1 MKFSILFKIF
11 SYICRKLHLVII
23 ISIIIRLY
31 NIFIFYINKRFRL
44 LVGKSFIL
52 DNDTKMIHRLSKMKM
67 CCEINKTQN
76 KVYLSEE
83 RCAAYMRYNF
93 FYKHCEH
100 CNKLK
105 KIDD

>member
-1 MKFSILFKIF
+1 MKFDALFNIF
-11 SYICRKLHLVII
+11 SYLCGKLHIVMKNII
-23 ISIIIRLY
+23 VLF

-44 LVGKSFIL
+44 LIGKRFIL
-52 DNDTKMIHRLSKMKM
+52 ENDTKIIHKLSKMKM
-67 CCEINKTQN
+67 CCKINKIQN

-83 RCAAYMRYNF
+83 RYGVYMRYNF

-105 KIDD
+105 IDG